1 MGGSISSTNSTTLPT
16 LKPNA
21 RLPRVPISSLRPGL
35 SRPRARGIGE
45 RLHADMARRA
55 IGIADSIA
63 ALAQH

>member
-1 MGGSISSTNSTTLPT
+1 MGGSISSTNSTTLST

-21 RLPRVPISSLRPGL
+21 RLPRVPGL